1 MKMAENR
8 YQSDHSLFFK
18 LAFKQALNATR
29 RTMRPLLPSGF
40 DRTTLNARKAA

>member
-1 MKMAENR
+1 MAENR

-29 RTMRPLLPSGF
+29 RTMQPLLPSGF